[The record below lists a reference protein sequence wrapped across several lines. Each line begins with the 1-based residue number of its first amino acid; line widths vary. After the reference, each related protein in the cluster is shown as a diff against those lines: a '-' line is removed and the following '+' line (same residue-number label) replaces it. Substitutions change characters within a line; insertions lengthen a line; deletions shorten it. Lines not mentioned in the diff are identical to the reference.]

1 MTPVFISFENKT
13 RACCLRSYTEGCAR
27 DVRNAIIDMKEKG
40 MKGLVL
46 DLRGNGGGSEMEAVN
61 IVNCLVPKGRL
72 VVSNRGKMK
81 KVNHDYYTQVEP
93 VDTIMPVVATSCC
106 LLSCWQPR

>member
-1 MTPVFISFENKT
+1 
-13 RACCLRSYTEGCAR
+13 
-27 DVRNAIIDMKEKG
+27 
-40 MKGLVL
+40 
-46 DLRGNGGGSEMEAVN
+46 MEAVN

-93 VDTIMPVVATSCC
+93 VDTIMPVVVLVNGNTASAAEITSGRCKT
-106 LLSCWQPR
+106 STAPW